1 MKVGDEMFE
10 REGYAKWLN
19 EAKNT
24 EFIKVIT
31 GVRRSGKSMLL
42 KMFEQKLL
50 ESGVGHSQIVFLNFE
65 SAKVDHIRNN
75 TDLKAYVQGL
85 DLPINEKIYFLF
97 DEIQEVDQWQIYI
110 NSLRVDYDSDIYIT
124 GSNAKLLSGEL
135 ATYLSGRYIEL
146 KIFPLS
152 FKEYLQF
159 IHFNSATEHA
169 DQKFF
174 EYMQW
179 GGFPML
185 PNLGSEDLKRA
196 VLEGIIDSIIL
207 KDVTL
212 RGEIRDK
219 ENLFKLINFLL
230 DTIGNAISTKK
241 ISDTLK
247 SEGTAIATA
256 SIERYLTLLTDALIF
271 YRAKRFDIRGKEHLR
286 TQSKYYVVDTGL
298 RNQRLG
304 KTYRDNIGSQ
314 LENIVFIE
322 LQRRGY
328 EVSVGKYK
336 DKEVDFIAMKSGQ
349 VEYYQVTYQMPLAST
364 REEDNLL
371 MIPDNYKKTIITANR
386 MDVGNIG
393 GIDVIHIVDF
403 LLKEA

>member
-1 MKVGDEMFE
+1 MFE
-10 REGYAKWLN
+10 RKKYLKWLD
-19 EAKNT
+19 EAKDT

-42 KMFEQKLL
+42 KMIEQKLL
-50 ESGVGHSQIVFLNFE
+50 ESGVSKLQIVFLNFE
-65 SAKVDHIRNN
+65 STEVDHIKNN
-75 TDLKAYVQGL
+75 TDLKVHVQEL
-85 DLPINEKIYFLF
+85 DLPANEKIYFLF
-97 DEIQEVDQWQIYI
+97 DEIQEVEQWQVYV
-110 NSLRVDYDSDIYIT
+110 NSLRVDYNSDIYIT

-146 KIFPLS
+146 KVFPLS
-152 FKEYLQF
+152 FLEYLQF
-159 IHFNSATEHA
+159 THFDPAVEHV

-174 EYMQW
+174 AYMQW

-185 PNLGSEDLKRA
+185 PSLKNEDLKRA

-207 KDVTL
+207 KDVAL

-219 ENLFKLINFLL
+219 ENLLKLVNFLL
-230 DTIGNAISTKK
+230 DTIGNSISSKK
-241 ISDTLK
+241 ISDMLK
-247 SEGTAIATA
+247 NEGTVIGAP
-256 SIERYLTLLTDALIF
+256 SVERYLTLLTDALIF
-271 YRAKRFDIRGKEHLR
+271 HRAKRFDIRGKEHLK

-322 LQRRGY
+322 LKRRGY

-336 DKEVDFIAMKSGQ
+336 DKEVDFVAMKSGTI
-349 VEYYQVTYQMPLAST
+349 EYYQVTYQMPLEST

-371 MIPDNYKKTIITANR
+371 ILPDNYKKIIITANR

-393 GIDVIHIVDF
+393 GIDVVHVVDF
-403 LLKEA
+403 LLEKE

>member
-1 MKVGDEMFE
+1 MVV
-10 REGYAKWLN
+10 REKYLAWI
-19 EAKNT
+19 KNAIDT

-31 GVRRSGKSMLL
+31 GVRRSGKSMIL
-42 KMFEQKLL
+42 KMIKQKLI
-50 ESGVGHSQIVFLNFE
+50 ERGITEAQIVFLNFE
-65 SAKVDHIRNN
+65 SAELDHIK
-75 TDLKAYVQGL
+75 THSDLKDYVKSL
-85 DLPINEKIYFLF
+85 TLPSNKKIYFLF
-97 DEIQEVDQWQIYI
+97 DEIQEVTGWQTYV
-110 NSLRVDYDSDIYIT
+110 NSLRVDYHSDIYIT

-146 KIFPLS
+146 KVFPLS
-152 FKEYLQF
+152 FAEYLQF
-159 IHFNSATEHA
+159 IDFDFQKENP

-185 PNLGSEDLKRA
+185 PSLQSEDLKRA
-196 VLEGIIDSIIL
+196 VIEGIIDSIIL
-207 KDVTL
+207 KDVAL

-219 ENLFKLINFLL
+219 ESLLKLVNFLL
-230 DTIGNAISTKK
+230 DTIGNSISSKK
-241 ISDTLK
+241 ISDMLK
-247 SEGTAIATA
+247 NEGTTIGVP
-256 SIERYLTLLTDALIF
+256 SVERYLGLLTEALVF
-271 YRAKRFDIRGKEHLR
+271 YRARRYDIRGKEHLK

-304 KTYRDNIGSQ
+304 KTYRDNVGSQ

-322 LQRRGY
+322 LLRRGY

-336 DKEVDFIAMKSGQ
+336 GKEIDFVAVKNGI
-349 VEYYQVTYQMPLAST
+349 VEYYQVAYQLPENNT

-371 MIPDNYKKTIITANR
+371 ILPDNYKKTIITANR

-393 GIDVIHIVDF
+393 GIDVQHVVDF
-403 LLKEA
+403 LLER

>member
-1 MKVGDEMFE
+1 MNILE
-10 REGYAKWLN
+10 RKKYLKWVA
-19 EAKNT
+19 EVKDT

-42 KMFEQKLL
+42 KMIEQKLL
-50 ESGVGHSQIVFLNFE
+50 ESGVPKSRIAFLNFE
-65 SAKVDHIRNN
+65 SSELDHIRNDA
-75 TDLKAYVQGL
+75 DLKAHIQEL
-85 DLPINEKIYFLF
+85 DLNPNERIYFLF
-97 DEIQEVDQWQIYI
+97 DEVQEVAHWQTYV

-146 KIFPLS
+146 KVFPLS

-159 IHFNSATEHA
+159 IEFEQVTSHV

-185 PNLGSEDLKRA
+185 PSLENEDLKRA

-207 KDVTL
+207 KDVAL
-212 RGEIRDK
+212 RGEVRDK
-219 ENLFKLINFLL
+219 ENLLKLVNYLL
-230 DTIGNAISTKK
+230 DTIGNAISSKK
-241 ISDTLK
+241 IADILK
-247 SEGTAIATA
+247 NEGTAIGIP
-256 SIERYLTLLTDALIF
+256 SVERYLTLLTDALIF
-271 YRAKRFDIRGKEHLR
+271 YRVKRFDIRGKEHLR

-304 KTYRDNIGSQ
+304 KAYRDNIGSQ
-314 LENIVFIE
+314 LENIVFVE
-322 LQRRGY
+322 LMRRGY
-328 EVSVGKYK
+328 QVSVGKYN
-336 DKEVDFIAMKSGQ
+336 DKEVDFVAMKSG
-349 VEYYQVTYQMPLAST
+349 VMEYYQVTYQMPLGST

-371 MIPDNYKKTIITANR
+371 MLPDNYKKTIITANR
-386 MDVGNIG
+386 MDIGNIG
-393 GIDVIHIVDF
+393 GIDVVHVVDF
-403 LLKEA
+403 LLEEE